1 MNRNAEH
8 HVLWFGY
15 VRSTHVCHS
24 SHQVNQVYIYICN
37 HSPSLRKFQRWGTGS
52 MHIRQ
57 YLKYKGIYFKTV
69 PVVTYNVYTILTS
82 GSWLHIL
89 TDPSLIFVNQEVS
102 GLQLFD

>member
-1 MNRNAEH
+1 
-8 HVLWFGY
+8 
-15 VRSTHVCHS
+15 
-24 SHQVNQVYIYICN
+24 
-37 HSPSLRKFQRWGTGS
+37 

-57 YLKYKGIYFKTV
+57 YLKYKGIYFKIV